1 MVDIKSEL
9 LEKSRENIKKSLE
22 RVARKHLKDDKNK
35 ISEFISNSLSRIQWR
50 SDLNESVKTADIVIE
65 AIVENLGEKQ
75 KLFASIDDIAK
86 PSAIFASNT
95 SSLPIKEIAKP
106 SKRLDRFCGLHFFN
120 PVPVMKLLEV
130 IRIPETSDST
140 YDTVIKFGKE
150 LGKIT
155 VTCKDT
161 PGFIVNRLLNPYMA
175 EAYKMVERGDATVED
190 IDKAMKLGAGF
201 PMGPFELT
209 DLIGIDTAKNV
220 RQFYHKIYPHNPEY
234 NPSPLLNKM
243 VQEGKLGVKSGEG
256 FYSYKK

>member
-1 MVDIKSEL
+1 M
-9 LEKSRENIKKSLE
+9 E
-22 RVARKHLKDDKNK
+22 RVARKLFKDDKNK
-35 ISEFISNSLSRIQWR
+35 INEFIAKSLSRIQW
-50 SDLNESVKTADIVIE
+50 SSNLNEAVKTADIVVE
-65 AIVENLGEKQ
+65 AIVENLEEKQ
-75 KLFASIDDIAK
+75 KMFSSIDDIAK

-95 SSLPIKEIAKP
+95 SSLPIKEIAKT

-140 YDTVIKFGKE
+140 YETVIKFGKD

-155 VTCKDT
+155 VTCKDS

-175 EAYKMVERGDATVED
+175 EAYRMVERGDATVDD
-190 IDKAMKLGAGF
+190 IDTAMKLGAGY

-209 DLIGIDTAKNV
+209 DLIGIDTARNV
-220 RQFYHKIYPHNPEY
+220 RQFYHEFYPNNPQY

-243 VQEGKLGVKSGEG
+243 VEEGKLGVKSGEG

>member
-1 MVDIKSEL
+1 MNSKL
-9 LEKSRENIKKSLE
+9 LEKSRQNIETSLE
-22 RVARKHLKDDKNK
+22 RVARKLFKDDKNK
-35 ISEFISNSLSRIQWR
+35 INEFIAKSLSRIQW
-50 SDLNESVKTADIVIE
+50 SSNLNEAVKTADIVVE

-75 KLFASIDDIAK
+75 KMFASIDDIAK

-95 SSLPIKEIAKP
+95 SSLPIKEIAKT

-140 YDTVIKFGKE
+140 YETVIKFGKD

-155 VTCKDT
+155 VTCKDS
-161 PGFIVNRLLNPYMA
+161 PGFIVNRLLNPYMG
-175 EAYKMVERGDATVED
+175 EAYRMVERGDATVDD
-190 IDKAMKLGAGF
+190 IDTAMKLGAGY

-209 DLIGIDTAKNV
+209 DLIGIDTARNV
-220 RQFYHKIYPHNPEY
+220 RQFYHEFYPNNPQY

-243 VQEGKLGVKSGEG
+243 VEEGKLGVKSGVG